1 MPLPRAIA
9 SACILLAGCAA
20 LDAPPP
26 RDPVPAVALFA
37 IHDPPERS
45 AVTGIFTFYSWVAE
59 TRATVPTMLADA
71 LRSQLA
77 ERGIGVVEGSAA
89 GTPRTVAEAQE
100 EAGRAGFETPVL
112 FVAID
117 KWEADDA
124 SYPAFVDVAVEA
136 TLLAPSGDILWTARR
151 AAGPVATRG
160 STSLAAA
167 YQRAAQQVAA
177 DLVGRWQAS

>member
-1 MPLPRAIA
+1 MASLRATA
-9 SACILLAGCAA
+9 FAFLLLAACVG
-20 LDAPPP
+20 LHPPPP
-26 RDPVPAVALFA
+26 RDPVPEVALLA

-45 AVTGIFTFYSWVAE
+45 AVSGIFTFYSWVAE
-59 TRATVPTMLADA
+59 TRAAVPAMLADA
-71 LRSQLA
+71 LRGQLA
-77 ERGIGVVEGSAA
+77 QRGIGVVAGSAA
-89 GTPRTVAEAQE
+89 GTPQTVAEARAA
-100 EAGRAGFETPVL
+100 AGRAGLDAPAL
-112 FVAID
+112 FVAIG
-117 KWEADDA
+117 KWEADDV

-136 TLLAPSGDILWTARR
+136 TLLAPSGDVLWTARR